1 MADSAK
7 DKPNYNVAITG
18 RKEEREILDHLLIT
32 PQSEFVAMIGRR
44 RVGKTF
50 LIKNHYHQFDFEC
63 TALHNGS
70 LAEQLQNFHFKLI
83 QYGGGKFAKTIPAN
97 WLQAFQQLQLLLK
110 SKRGNRKKIVFIDE
124 LPWMDTAKANFTDA
138 LAHFWNDFA
147 VHNNVLLV
155 ICGSAASWIIKKIV
169 HNKGGLHNRITQL
182 IILQPFTLKETEQFL
197 NSKKIIY
204 SRYDIAL
211 LYMVMGGIP
220 FYLNELKKGL
230 SAVQNLD
237 KLCFT
242 QNGLLKDEFNKL
254 FSSLFTNAGNHILL
268 VKALATKRR
277 GLTRIEILKITKLS
291 DGGNITRLLEELQSA
306 GFIQTI
312 LPFGKTKKESLF
324 RLTDAY
330 SLFYLQFIEKHSKST
345 RSVLQSLY
353 PTSVWKA
360 WSGYAFEN
368 LCLLHIQKVLQKLGV
383 GAIYTEVSG
392 YISKGN
398 ADQDGIQIDLLIDRA
413 DRVINLCEIKF
424 NDAPFLLTKDYAA
437 KLRLRIAQ
445 FRTLTAT
452 RKNLFLTMI
461 TPFGLIE
468 NRHSS
473 GLVQNQIILDDLF

>member
-1 MADSAK
+1 MTDSAK
-7 DKPNYNVAITG
+7 DKPIYNAAITG
-18 RKEEREILDHLLIT
+18 RDEEKILLDELQVT
-32 PQSEFVAMIGRR
+32 PQSEFIAMIGRR

-63 TALHNGS
+63 TAYHNGS
-70 LAEQLQNFHFKLI
+70 LQVQLENFRFKLI
-83 QYGGGKFAKTIPAN
+83 QHGGGKYTKTIPVN
-97 WLQAFQQLQLLLK
+97 WLQAFQQLQLFLK
-110 SKRGNRKKIVFIDE
+110 SKKGNRKKIVFIDE
-124 LPWMDTAKANFTDA
+124 LPWMDTAKAKFTDA

-147 VHNNVLLV
+147 VHNNVLLI
-155 ICGSAASWIIKKIV
+155 ICGSAASWILKKIV

-182 IILQPFTLKETEQFL
+182 IALQPFTLKETEYFL
-197 NSKKIIY
+197 QSKKINY
-204 SRYDIAL
+204 NRYDISL
-211 LYMVMGGIP
+211 IYMVIGGVP

-230 SAVQNLD
+230 SAIQNID

-242 QNGLLKDEFNKL
+242 VHGLLRDEFTKL
-254 FSSLFTNAGNHILL
+254 FSSLFTNADSHIIL
-268 VKALATKRR
+268 VRALATKRK
-277 GLTRIEILKITKLS
+277 GLTRNEILKIAKLS

-312 LPFGKTKKESLF
+312 LPFGKTKKETLY
-324 RLTDAY
+324 RLSDAY
-330 SLFYLQFIEKHSKST
+330 TLFYLQFIEKHNKST

-360 WSGYAFEN
+360 WCGYAFEN
-368 LCLLHIQKVLQKLGV
+368 ICLSHIKKLLQKLGV
-383 GAIYTEVSG
+383 AAIYTEVSG

-398 ADQDGIQIDLLIDRA
+398 ADQEGIQIDLLIDRA

-424 NDAPFLLTKDYAA
+424 YDAPFTLTKDYAA
-437 KLRLRIAQ
+437 KLRIRIAQ

-461 TPFGLIE
+461 TPFGLTE
-468 NRHSS
+468 NMHSS